1 MVDVDKVLKNTV
13 KKGKVKI
20 GAKETKR
27 SLNDGS
33 AKLVVI
39 AKNCPHSSDINT
51 LAKKKKTPISL
62 FICF

>member
-20 GAKETKR
+20 GTKETKIVI
-27 SLNDGS
+27 NDGM

-39 AKNCPHSSDINT
+39 ARNCPYSSEIDK
-51 LAKKKKTPISL
+51 LAGKK
-62 FICF
+62 